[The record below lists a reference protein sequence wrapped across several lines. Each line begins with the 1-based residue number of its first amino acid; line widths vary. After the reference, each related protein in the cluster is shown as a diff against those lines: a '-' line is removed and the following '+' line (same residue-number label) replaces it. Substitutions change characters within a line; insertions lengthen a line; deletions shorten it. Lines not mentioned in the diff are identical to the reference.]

1 MTTKLTT
8 RPEFFK
14 KVPEN
19 FTLSGT
25 KTIITNSIKTGTI
38 KIAADSNITFVALL
52 SEGWSELQKL
62 QFNFEEENSTL
73 NFVAFIVG
81 KNENKFPFETISH
94 HTATHTNA
102 YYHLRSAM
110 FDKSEVNYTGKLNI
124 KPSAQLTD
132 SYLAHHTLM
141 LSKDAKVHTIPSLE
155 IEADDV
161 KAGHAATIGKMDEDL
176 IFYLES
182 RGIDK
187 KTGQDLLVKG
197 FMETDLKQIPN
208 ETLRK
213 MVSEE
218 IENSLSC

>member
-1 MTTKLTT
+1 MSTKLTN
-8 RPEFFK
+8 RPEFIK
-14 KVPEN
+14 QVPQN
-19 FTLSGT
+19 WKISGT
-25 KTIITNSIKTGTI
+25 KTIVTNGIKTGTI
-38 KIAADSNITFVALL
+38 KISKNSNITFVALL
-52 SEGWSELQKL
+52 SEGFSELQKL
-62 QFNFEEENSTL
+62 QFDFEEENSTL
-73 NFVAFIVG
+73 NFIAFIIG
-81 KNENKFPFETISH
+81 KNENKFPLETISH

-110 FDKSEVNYTGKLNI
+110 FDKSEVNYTGRLNI
-124 KPSAQLTD
+124 KPTAQLTD

-141 LSKDAKVHTIPSLE
+141 LSKDAKVHTTPSLE

-187 KTGQDLLVKG
+187 KPGQDLLIKG
-197 FMETDLKQIPN
+197 FMESDLKQIPD
-208 ETLRK
+208 ETLRSL
-213 MVSEE
+213 VAAE

>member
-8 RPEFFK
+8 RPEFLK
-14 KVPEN
+14 QVPQN
-19 FTLSGT
+19 LTLSGT
-25 KTIITNSIKTGTI
+25 KTIITSGIKTGTI
-38 KIAADSNITFVALL
+38 KIASNSEITFIALI
-52 SEGWSELQKL
+52 SQGWSELQKL

-73 NFVAFIVG
+73 NFVAFIIG
-81 KNENKFPFETISH
+81 KDKNKFPFETISH

-102 YYHLRSAM
+102 YYRVRGAM
-110 FDKSEVNYTGKLNI
+110 FDKSEVNYTGRLNI
-124 KPSAQLTD
+124 KPTAQLTD

-161 KAGHAATIGKMDEDL
+161 KAGHAATIGKMDEDI

-187 KTGQDLLVKG
+187 KTGQDLLIKG
-197 FMETDLKQIPN
+197 FMESDLKQIPD
-208 ETLRK
+208 ETLRSL
-213 MVSEE
+213 VAQE